1 MGLEEEEEDEKRE
14 LLQPSFLEVACRS
27 SGKLRRFA
35 AGTEA
40 GFALNLINRKLGAG
54 TQPSLYIEAVK
65 EGEEP
70 VSFGPNSV
78 LVNYGEGW
86 KLQTV
91 LAEDYEEGKR
101 VQSNTKQFPPSTKS
115 FDNHPD
121 GKDASGSRPSI
132 NFMYFGKI
140 LLAFV
145 FIFLLGGTFTLI
157 LENLPRL
164 ILFITSSF

>member
-1 MGLEEEEEDEKRE
+1 MVLGLTHLVGLYEIE
-14 LLQPSFLEVACRS
+14 LLLHYVEIVKPIISFAEQFLEVACRS

-40 GFALNLINRKLGAG
+40 GFASNLINRKLGAG

-78 LVNYGEGW
+78 LLNYGEGW

-91 LAEDYEEGKR
+91 LAEGICLFQLEG
-101 VQSNTKQFPPSTKS
+101 
-115 FDNHPD
+115 
-121 GKDASGSRPSI
+121 
-132 NFMYFGKI
+132 
-140 LLAFV
+140 
-145 FIFLLGGTFTLI
+145 FI
-157 LENLPRL
+157 
-164 ILFITSSF
+164 

>member
-35 AGTEA
+35 AGAEA

-91 LAEDYEEGKR
+91 LAEDYEDGKR
-101 VQSNTKQFPPSTKS
+101 VQPNTKQFPPSTKS
-115 FDNHPD
+115 FNNHPD
-121 GKDASGSRPSI
+121 SKVVSV
-132 NFMYFGKI
+132 KI
-140 LLAFV
+140 AQRCCTWKFRVVEKLKET
-145 FIFLLGGTFTLI
+145 G
-157 LENLPRL
+157 
-164 ILFITSSF
+164 LFPIEISSDVDETHWNS